1 MKICGFSR
9 SIGTSSRV
17 VAEFLADLASKHA
30 KSVVDLVNSNSS
42 SNPRFYLIAGV
53 C

>member
-17 VAEFLADLASKHA
+17 VAEFLADLASKYA
-30 KSVVDLVNSNSS
+30 KSVVALQKKKA
-42 SNPRFYLIAGV
+42 IAAFEKRSHRP
-53 C
+53 